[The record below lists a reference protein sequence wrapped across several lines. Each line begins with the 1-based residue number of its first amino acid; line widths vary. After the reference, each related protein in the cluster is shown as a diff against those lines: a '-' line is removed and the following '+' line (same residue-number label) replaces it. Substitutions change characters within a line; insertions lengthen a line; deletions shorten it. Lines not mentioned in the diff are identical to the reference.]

1 MARAPKSFLLNS
13 KTPAWALDD
22 AACPV
27 VVFSVKKH
35 RHIKSA
41 LLSVGE
47 TASHLN
53 ISTKTVRRLIVSGK
67 LNTIRIGRLVRIK
80 SEEIERFINTA
91 AVPSDT
97 AQKIKEEDGDE

>member
-1 MARAPKSFLLNS
+1 MARAPKSLLLNS
-13 KTPAWALDD
+13 KAPAWALDD
-22 AACPV
+22 AACPIAV
-27 VVFSVKKH
+27 SAVKKLP
-35 RHIKSA
+35 HIKST
-41 LLSVGE
+41 LLGVGE

-80 SEEIERFINTA
+80 SDEIERFIA
-91 AVPSDT
+91 AAAIPSDT